1 MKKFIKFGFFLLF
14 LLIIF
19 VGTLYTTRVITKEM
33 TVDKVKLIFDMPTIS
48 DSIKKHQSDAI
59 YIPYKL
65 RLVLFN
71 GSVYIYQILR
81 NIAHFWSLDNINKI
95 VLLANLYPI
104 ILGLKQL
111 INKQKKLFLI
121 LLFGLVVNSVVIGL
135 NKMVDA
141 RGSTY
146 LILPIL
152 IYFFIKGIGKVNLK
166 IYLAMLFLNLMLF
179 V

>member
-1 MKKFIKFGFFLLF
+1 
-14 LLIIF
+14 

>member
-1 MKKFIKFGFFLLF
+1 
-14 LLIIF
+14 
-19 VGTLYTTRVITKEM
+19 
-33 TVDKVKLIFDMPTIS
+33 
-48 DSIKKHQSDAI
+48 
-59 YIPYKL
+59 
-65 RLVLFN
+65 
-71 GSVYIYQILR
+71 
-81 NIAHFWSLDNINKI
+81 

-146 LILPIL
+146 IILPIL